1 LIFFLLS
8 DSFAQGTKV
17 DVAQYRFMLKA
28 KQIGEAINKGDYAAL
43 EREFDTQLQSQLP
56 LGKLGPLLD
65 NLIQG
70 AGKIKNMGAPKV
82 KWKDVAVIPVE
93 FDSGMLDLRI
103 DLDPANDKIAGF
115 YFQPHEKEYPVPDK
129 NSTHL
134 SLPFA
139 GEWAVMWGGDTKEKN
154 PH

>member
-1 LIFFLLS
+1 MTIWAALLIFFLLS

-43 EREFDTQLQSQLP
+43 EREFDAQLQSQLP

-82 KWKDVAVIPVE
+82 KWKDVAVIPVD

-103 DLDPANDKIAGF
+103 DLNPASDKIAGF
-115 YFQPHEKEYPVPDK
+115 Y
-129 NSTHL
+129 SS
-134 SLPFA
+134 SLCRCIIDRA
-139 GEWAVMWGGDTKEKN
+139 DDANKSIIHGDFN
-154 PH
+154 P